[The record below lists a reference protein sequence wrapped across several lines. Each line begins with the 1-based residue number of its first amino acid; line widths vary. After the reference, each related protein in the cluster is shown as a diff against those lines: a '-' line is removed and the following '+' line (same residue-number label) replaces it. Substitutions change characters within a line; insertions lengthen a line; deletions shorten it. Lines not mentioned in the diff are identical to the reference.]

1 MKRIAAVLMLFTTIV
16 VILYTQY
23 EEEPE
28 RKGFTAYRLIAHAT
42 GSIEDQYYTNTYD
55 AMVENYKKGTRV
67 FEIDFMLSADRKV
80 VARHEWTKSMTEQL
94 GQNAKLPEAK
104 QAARLT
110 HDEFINTPIQDKY
123 QPMDVDKVLDLME
136 RYPDIYIVTDTKEQ
150 KDEDIRHLFTELVA
164 AAKQRDLSL
173 LDRVVVQIY
182 NEPMLDMVKNV
193 YPFESIIYTIYATQD
208 STTRIAQFVKEHDID
223 AVTMPEYRVNPNFIA
238 KLKRMGVAT
247 YVHTIND
254 MSTVNNYEKWGVY
267 GVYSDDIT
275 QPELESN
282 SLRYTLKR

>member
-1 MKRIAAVLMLFTTIV
+1 MKRTVAVLMLFSTIV
-16 VILYTQY
+16 VLLYSQY

-28 RKGFTAYRLIAHAT
+28 RNGFTAYRLIAHAT

-55 AMVENYKKGTRV
+55 AMVENYGKGTRV

-94 GQNAKLPEAK
+94 GQQSKLPENK

-164 AAKQRDLSL
+164 AAKHRDPGL
-173 LDRVVVQIY
+173 LERVVVQIY
-182 NEPMLDMVKNV
+182 NEPMLDMVQDV

-208 STTRIAQFVKEHDID
+208 SNDSIARFVKENEID
-223 AVTMPEYRVNPNFIA
+223 AVTMPEYRVNPNFVA
-238 KLKRMGVAT
+238 KLKRMGVVT

-275 QPELESN
+275 EPELEAK

>member
-1 MKRIAAVLMLFTTIV
+1 MKRITAVFLLFSVIIV
-16 VILYTQY
+16 LLFTQY
-23 EEEPE
+23 EEDP
-28 RKGFTAYRLIAHAT
+28 KQHGFTAYRLIAHAT

-55 AMVENYKKGTRV
+55 AMVENYGKGTRV

-94 GQNAKLPEAK
+94 GQQYKLPEDK

-123 QPMDVDKVLDLME
+123 QPLDVGRVLDLMQ
-136 RYPDIYIVTDTKEQ
+136 RYPDIYIVTDTKEE
-150 KDEDIRHLFTELVA
+150 KDEDIHHLFTELVT
-164 AAKQRDLSL
+164 AAKQRDPEL

-182 NEPMLDMVKNV
+182 NEPMLDIVENV
-193 YPFESIIYTIYATQD
+193 YPFKSLIYTLYATQD
-208 STTRIAQFVKEHDID
+208 SNDRVARFVKEHEID
-223 AVTMPEYRVNPNFIA
+223 AVTMPEYRVSPNFIA
-238 KLKRMGVAT
+238 KLKRMGVVT

-254 MSTVNNYEKWGVY
+254 MSTVNNYEKLGVY

-275 QPELESN
+275 EPELVAN
-282 SLRYTLKR
+282 SLRYNLKP